1 MPTSCIF
8 NLTLFQSLWPR
19 QQSIPLFL
27 QPYKADMG
35 WLDLNRKTDDISHNL
50 MDWPKLGESGRRV
63 SWIAIISSFNNSH
76 HQYEYQIIR
85 SKLHR
90 IILLDGLFFDSLI
103 FKGPVHTST
112 YQYINHDHLI
122 IQCSELQSRL
132 FRNIFTW
139 KAGFFWWVSACS
151 TPQIRLEAAKAEIN
165 KRITRGNLGECLK
178 HQPALLL

>member
-27 QPYKADMG
+27 QPYKAGMG

-112 YQYINHDHLI
+112 SIMI
-122 IQCSELQSRL
+122 IWSSNVQSCRQDSSETSSPGKLVLMGFRMFCSP
-132 FRNIFTW
+132 
-139 KAGFFWWVSACS
+139 K
-151 TPQIRLEAAKAEIN
+151 
-165 KRITRGNLGECLK
+165 
-178 HQPALLL
+178 